1 MKAKLPV
8 VEPLQISAEDQT
20 ILAEVAEES
29 AAFYAHTLDQLVPDM
44 QPIFKAFPKR
54 RDRRQ
59 HVGVLGYSRSV
70 DGIELPRAI
79 NFTGAFYSIGVP
91 PEFIGFGRALENLN
105 ADHLSALVR
114 NYPSMKKDFQ
124 ELSHY
129 VNLDALEVLKTQ
141 SPAWAE
147 VERDIM
153 ILKAI
158 FNLEVGPQTREEQ
171 QHAEI
176 ALQVVQIKDGA
187 PIAVTALI
195 NRMAQLRH
203 FLG

>member
-1 MKAKLPV
+1 
-8 VEPLQISAEDQT
+8 
-20 ILAEVAEES
+20 
-29 AAFYAHTLDQLVPDM
+29 M

-79 NFTGAFYSIGVP
+79 NFTGSFYSIGIP
-91 PEFIGFGRALENLN
+91 PEFIGFGRALANLN
-105 ADHLSALVR
+105 ADHLSVFVR
-114 NYPSMKKDFQ
+114 NYPSMKKDFR
-124 ELSHY
+124 ELAGY
-129 VNLDALEVLKTQ
+129 INLDALEILKTQ
-141 SPAWAE
+141 SPAWSE
-147 VERDIM
+147 VEQDIM
-153 ILKAI
+153 TLKAI
-158 FNLEVGPQTREEQ
+158 FNLEIGPHNREQQ

-187 PIAVTALI
+187 PVATTALI

>member
-1 MKAKLPV
+1 M
-8 VEPLQISAEDQT
+8 
-20 ILAEVAEES
+20 
-29 AAFYAHTLDQLVPDM
+29 
-44 QPIFKAFPKR
+44 
-54 RDRRQ
+54 
-59 HVGVLGYSRSV
+59 GVLGYSRSV

>member
-1 MKAKLPV
+1 
-8 VEPLQISAEDQT
+8 
-20 ILAEVAEES
+20 
-29 AAFYAHTLDQLVPDM
+29 
-44 QPIFKAFPKR
+44 
-54 RDRRQ
+54 
-59 HVGVLGYSRSV
+59 
-70 DGIELPRAI
+70 
-79 NFTGAFYSIGVP
+79 
-91 PEFIGFGRALENLN
+91 
-105 ADHLSALVR
+105 
-114 NYPSMKKDFQ
+114 MKKDFQ